1 MNIVSKRKL
10 YKSYRHFS
18 RIIPKLDT
26 RLDEYV
32 NLQEHPEQ
40 NFEYFDLPKD
50 FPQDKK
56 EIYEIIQ
63 DGFAKLF
70 SRADF
75 NLLAVHMDMD
85 PRDLINRLIAMRFTR
100 LQAERLHHYLTLQA
114 LANVNIYK
122 DRARTI
128 GEKSHRNPQEG
139 ESPLL

>member
-1 MNIVSKRKL
+1 M
-10 YKSYRHFS
+10 
-18 RIIPKLDT
+18 
-26 RLDEYV
+26 DEYV

-40 NFEYFDLPKD
+40 SFEYFDLPKD

-85 PRDLINRLIAMRFTR
+85 PIDLINRLIAMRFTR
-100 LQAERLHHYLTLQA
+100 RQAERLHYYLTLQA

-139 ESPLL
+139 ESPLV